1 MLTHSW
7 KGHSRWDLARAKA
20 RPEPGIQ
27 PRHPLREAASHLFEP
42 VPSYPKVCIGRT
54 LDLGAGVK
62 NWIQEFRWE
71 TQLSEARAEYL
82 ISAFSFFNVLL
93 LCKSKDLWLELGDDT
108 KA

>member
-1 MLTHSW
+1 MGTPKRPGSL
-7 KGHSRWDLARAKA
+7 GLAS
-20 RPEPGIQ
+20 PWVSGGP
-27 PRHPLREAASHLFEP
+27 
-42 VPSYPKVCIGRT
+42 
-54 LDLGAGVK
+54 